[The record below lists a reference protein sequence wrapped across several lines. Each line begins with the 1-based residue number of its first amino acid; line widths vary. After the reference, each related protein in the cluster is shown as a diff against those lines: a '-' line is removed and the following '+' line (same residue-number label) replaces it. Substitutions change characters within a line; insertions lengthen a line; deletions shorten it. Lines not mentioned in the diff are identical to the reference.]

1 MAPGVQL
8 SGSRLA
14 VAIARPSS
22 CAFLLHPISAGF
34 CLVAPSSA
42 RPNTTVLCSASPRF
56 SISVASIHALDPDF
70 YNIPYVNGIPV
81 GKRLKLWNIP
91 PNCKHS
97 ELLEWFAGANVVI
110 ESLELTND
118 PVFNSQGIGGF
129 VELATKQDAC
139 IAIVRL
145 DGYKFRGH
153 YIRMDFAERRP
164 RPNYGS
170 KRSRPNQNSSN
181 RGRSMMSLTAPISS
195 NAKTSSSTA
204 QFTPRTWQ
212 H

>member
-1 MAPGVQL
+1 ML
-8 SGSRLA
+8 SSSRLA

-42 RPNTTVLCSASPRF
+42 RSNTTVLCSASPRL
-56 SISVASIHALDPDF
+56 SNSVASIHALDPDF
-70 YNIPYVNGIPV
+70 HNIPYVDGIPV

-110 ESLELTND
+110 ESLELPND
-118 PVFNSQGIGGF
+118 LVFNSQGIGGF

-153 YIRMDFAERRP
+153 YIRMDFVERRP

-181 RGRSMMSLTAPISS
+181 RGRSMMSSRAPIRDMGCS
-195 NAKTSSSTA
+195 NANTSSSTA
-204 QFTPRTWQ
+204 QSTPRTWQ
-212 H
+212 Q